1 MIANVFSQRFLINS
15 RLFRLRSV
23 REIDYLKSKHIRLK
37 PRKNVH
43 LYAHKWLFFVRESVL
58 NTIILLKIP
67 HTSILWANR
76 GSWLL
81 LKVYTILN
89 FHACLINP
97 RSLLNQKGR
106 MSPSCC
112 LLRCGF
118 RAKEKLVKIY
128 TKLSLV
134 KYTQKRRFC
143 EYKDQIRSLP
153 GSCRTYKSQVLYWSF
168 AGPEKLFHFG
178 TSALLQARINS
189 RDAVSENINLWEDSI
204 TAKLQFF
211 VCYRWNIVSYRLF
224 QQTSLGACIFSVDV

>member
-23 REIDYLKSKHIRLK
+23 REIDYLKSQHIRLK

-76 GSWLL
+76 ESWSL
-81 LKVYTILN
+81 LKMYTILN

-106 MSPSCC
+106 VSPSCC

-118 RAKEKLVKIY
+118 RAKEKLLKMY
-128 TKLSLV
+128 TKLS
-134 KYTQKRRFC
+134 KKNGFASSR
-143 EYKDQIRSLP
+143 IRSLP
-153 GSCRTYKSQVLYWSF
+153 GSCWTYKWQVLFWSN
-168 AGPEKLFHFG
+168 AGSEKLFHFG
-178 TSALLQARINS
+178 N
-189 RDAVSENINLWEDSI
+189 
-204 TAKLQFF
+204 
-211 VCYRWNIVSYRLF
+211 
-224 QQTSLGACIFSVDV
+224 